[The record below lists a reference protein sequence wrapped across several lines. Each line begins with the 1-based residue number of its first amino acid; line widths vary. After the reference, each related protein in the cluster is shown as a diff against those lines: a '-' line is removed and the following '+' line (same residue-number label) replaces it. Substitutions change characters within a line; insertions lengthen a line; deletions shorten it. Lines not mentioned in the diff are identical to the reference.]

1 MTTSR
6 YLSNLGE
13 AVAALH
19 ENRNFFYPLRHGTIK
34 HRMSR
39 MSCTSS
45 NADSQS
51 SSRMASA
58 PQ

>member
-1 MTTSR
+1 MQRVTTSR

-13 AVAALH
+13 AVAALN

-39 MSCTSS
+39 M
-45 NADSQS
+45 
-51 SSRMASA
+51 ASA